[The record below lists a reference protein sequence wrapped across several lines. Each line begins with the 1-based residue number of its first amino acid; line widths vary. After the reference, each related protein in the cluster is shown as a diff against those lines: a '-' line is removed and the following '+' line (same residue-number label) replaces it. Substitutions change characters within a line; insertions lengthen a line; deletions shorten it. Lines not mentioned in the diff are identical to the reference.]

1 MAQRSVEQNTAE
13 GSRIPERKVQV
24 YWYGTDKQFEHRWWN
39 KNMPMN
45 KDSTMAQKLVMMV
58 GNPKREVVAPFMMK
72 GKINNKQ
79 FEAMID
85 SGSPVTI
92 FPKKEL
98 KEILQ
103 TQFLFVS
110 KMPESEKYV
119 DYNGQQLDLLGIFKG
134 RVEVNNK
141 VIEKARILVSQD
153 GTKAIVGRDWMRQLA
168 YKIQPAGIKN
178 HGENSV
184 MRVEK
189 EEDVKKSVDLQK
201 LEGKFPKLFTRK
213 GKFKG
218 FKVKANFKKDMK
230 PTKQKGR
237 KILAQLQESVLKE

>member
-1 MAQRSVEQNTAE
+1 M
-13 GSRIPERKVQV
+13 
-24 YWYGTDKQFEHRWWN
+24 DKD
-39 KNMPMN
+39 P
-45 KDSTMAQKLVMMV
+45 MMV
-58 GNPKREVVAPFMMK
+58 QKAIMMVKNTKREVVAPFMMK

-92 FPKKEL
+92 FPKNEL

-103 TQFLFVS
+103 TQFLFVN

-141 VIEKARILVSQD
+141 VIERARISVSQD
-153 GTKAIVGRDWMRQLA
+153 GAKAIVGRDWMRQLA
-168 YKIQPAGIKN
+168 YRIQPAGNKN
-178 HGENSV
+178 NGENSV

-189 EEDVKKSVDLQK
+189 EEDVKKSVDLK
-201 LEGKFPKLFTRK
+201 
-213 GKFKG
+213 
-218 FKVKANFKKDMK
+218 N
-230 PTKQKGR
+230 
-237 KILAQLQESVLKE
+237 